1 MVRKKKSNFEKSAL
15 RTERT
20 GTFEGHVDELSS
32 KESWNHNLK

>member
-20 GTFEGHVDELSS
+20 GTFEGAMWMNFRPKSGGIII
-32 KESWNHNLK
+32 